1 VDVTIPDPFHFDH
14 RAGYPINLMFADIVS
29 WVSVGLV
36 LITSVTILLS
46 RDWRISMGALALQ
59 YLAAFWLVSRHLP
72 FAMGSVKLITGWMV
86 VAILGMT
93 RLNLAQMEQNEQDT
107 FYPRGAFFRI
117 ILMGIVALAAFGATP
132 RIESSIPGLGL
143 PVIAGGLLL
152 IGAGVAQL
160 GVTSDL
166 LRVILGLLTML
177 SGFEILYAA
186 VESAIL
192 VTGLLAAINLGLGVL
207 GSYLLMAGS
216 IPLTSAEDE
225 EL

>member
-1 VDVTIPDPFHFDH
+1 
-14 RAGYPINLMFADIVS
+14 MFTEIIS
-29 WVSVGLV
+29 WVAVAIILV
-36 LITSVTILLS
+36 VTTTILIS
-46 RDWRISMGALALQ
+46 RDWRVSLGALAIQ

-93 RLNLAQMEQNEQDT
+93 RLNLSNAEQGEQDA
-107 FYPRGAFFRI
+107 FFPRGASFRV
-117 ILMGIVALAAFGATP
+117 ILMFIVALVAAGSAP
-132 RIESSIPGLGL
+132 RIEAAIPGLGL

-152 IGAGVAQL
+152 IGAGVAHL

-166 LRVILGLLTML
+166 LRVVLGLLTIL

-192 VTGLLAAINLGLGVL
+192 VTGLLAAINLSLGVL
-207 GSYLLMAGS
+207 GSYLLTAGS
-216 IPLTSAEDE
+216 VPLTTE
-225 EL
+225 EEV